1 MRPTLVYL
9 LATSYSGSTLLT
21 YLLAQHSKIST
32 IGELKA
38 PSMGDI
44 DVYQCACGKLI
55 RTCEFW
61 QAVTEDCKQNNV
73 DFSVDDFNTVLDA
86 PGTLATRILKAR
98 VRTPTFEAIRQA
110 AIRLYPGLKRQ
121 LDTQLRRNFA
131 VSQAVCRC
139 ADGPV
144 FVDGSKDSTRL
155 MHFINSGLWDVRV
168 VYMKRDGRAVM
179 NSFKKHRKTD
189 AAAATERWVGT
200 TRELQ
205 RMRARLPQEVVLD
218 LKYEDMCAAPQQE
231 ITRIW
236 EWLGLESEP
245 LNEKDFK
252 SGDFHLL
259 GNAMRLTSVGEIRT
273 DTSWQDKLSASEL
286 AHFEQHAGAL
296 NRQLGYGLES

>member
-44 DVYQCACGKLI
+44 DVYRCACGELI

-61 QAVTEDCKQNNV
+61 QAVTEDCVQNGT
-73 DFSVDDFNTVLDA
+73 DFSVDNFDTVLDA
-86 PGTLATRILKAR
+86 PGSFATRILKAR
-98 VRTPTFEAIRQA
+98 VRTPAFEALRQL
-110 AIRLYPGLKRQ
+110 AIRVYPGLSRRLQ
-121 LDTQLRRNFA
+121 TQLQRNFA
-131 VSQAVCRC
+131 LSQAVCRC
-139 ADGPV
+139 ANGPV

-155 MHFINSGLWDVRV
+155 MHFINSGLWNVRV
-168 VYMKRDGRAVM
+168 VFMKRDGRAVM

-189 AAAATERWVGT
+189 AEAATERWVGT

-205 RMRARLPQEVVLD
+205 RMRARLSDSEVLD

-236 EWLGLESEP
+236 EWLGLDSEP

-273 DTSWQDKLSASEL
+273 DTSWQDKLTDAEKT
-286 AHFEQHAGAL
+286 HFEQHAGAL
-296 NRQLGYGLES
+296 NRQLGYGDPS